1 MDGSTTTVTVDV
13 PPGTPLQ
20 DIPVPDLPP
29 LPTTTTPV
37 PTPTGT
43 PPPPGDS
50 GSSPTDQQ
58 NPDQAPN
65 SKKGKQQKKS
75 GGKQK
80 ATASPLDQVP
90 NAKPQSEV
98 KKQLDQINQK
108 LYQPNGVPAPT
119 NPTYFD
125 ALPGP
130 AVAPPSVPAS

>member
-1 MDGSTTTVTVDV
+1 MKKPVFYVLLAAAFVVAALIGATSGASADQRTVTVQLADGSTTTVTVDV

-65 SKKGKQQKKS
+65 SKKGKQQ
-75 GGKQK
+75 
-80 ATASPLDQVP
+80 
-90 NAKPQSEV
+90 
-98 KKQLDQINQK
+98 
-108 LYQPNGVPAPT
+108 
-119 NPTYFD
+119 
-125 ALPGP
+125 
-130 AVAPPSVPAS
+130 